1 MATAP
6 HVLVVSG
13 VLSGVDNEFF
23 GTHERMYRPVYTRVV
38 LSEDAPQTFFTW
50 SEGWGG
56 ECRLEVTITAQLN
69 QNRHI
74 FVTVN
79 GKFYEGTSE
88 ATMDLAD
95 EQTQSALVPKSGL
108 PIPFSLQFF
117 NREPFGG
124 DTATISV
131 TFVNVVED
139 ILLIDIRGL
148 WYHRVDAELDSASEH
163 TFMHLVWKPD
173 ISTLTEEQMHD
184 QVKVLH
190 KLSNNETNQMR
201 TGFFE
206 LLLHKMPSLRVVEF
220 SMLPFSESVG
230 LDLFDTQLSTSKR
243 DVEYHFQA
251 NNAATLFASQETA
264 SNFSSL
270 YMSILKMTRPAVDLS
285 VLPKKVNVMII
296 RIGNLLMYNLK
307 HVADNVKSILDERGY
322 FIVLWSSYK
331 ESDNTISQILS
342 GAFFDVLMRGTGEQ

>member
-50 SEGWGG
+50 PEGWGG

-131 TFVNVVED
+131 TFVNVVE
-139 ILLIDIRGL
+139 
-148 WYHRVDAELDSASEH
+148 E
-163 TFMHLVWKPD
+163 
-173 ISTLTEEQMHD
+173 
-184 QVKVLH
+184 
-190 KLSNNETNQMR
+190 
-201 TGFFE
+201 
-206 LLLHKMPSLRVVEF
+206 
-220 SMLPFSESVG
+220 
-230 LDLFDTQLSTSKR
+230 
-243 DVEYHFQA
+243 
-251 NNAATLFASQETA
+251 
-264 SNFSSL
+264 
-270 YMSILKMTRPAVDLS
+270 
-285 VLPKKVNVMII
+285 
-296 RIGNLLMYNLK
+296 
-307 HVADNVKSILDERGY
+307 
-322 FIVLWSSYK
+322 
-331 ESDNTISQILS
+331 
-342 GAFFDVLMRGTGEQ
+342 